1 MKRTFIL
8 MALEGIIIVGLLVP
22 VLALA
27 QDNAVPPTTDERV
40 AALQQQVTNLQAQ
53 VSDAAKK
60 VVHTHLDAH
69 TALQTP
75 VDDPKL
81 LPTDAADPWV
91 HRSADSG
98 YAADPWVYRYMD
110 SGTSA
115 PCTDRPTTP
124 GPVSARPANDPQR
137 P

>member
-1 MKRTFIL
+1 MKRTVIL
-8 MALEGIIIVGLLVP
+8 MALEAVVIVGLLVP

-60 VVHTHLDAH
+60 VVHTHFDAH
-69 TALQTP
+69 KALQTP

-81 LPTDAADPWV
+81 LPTDAADSWV
-91 HRSADSG
+91 GRYTDSG
-98 YAADPWVYRYMD
+98 NAVDPWT
-110 SGTSA
+110 GIGAT
-115 PCTDRPTTP
+115 
-124 GPVSARPANDPQR
+124 GQ
-137 P
+137 

>member
-8 MALEGIIIVGLLVP
+8 MALEALIIVGLLVP

-53 VSDAAKK
+53 VSNAAKK
-60 VVHTHLDAH
+60 VIHTHLDAH
-69 TALQTP
+69 KALQTP

-81 LPTDAADPWV
+81 LPTDAPDSWV
-91 HRSADSG
+91 YRYTDSG
-98 YAADPWVYRYMD
+98 YVDPWVYRYMD
-110 SGTSA
+110 SGN
-115 PCTDRPTTP
+115 
-124 GPVSARPANDPQR
+124 VSSP
-137 P
+137 